1 MFVWKKRLK
10 LHTCDFLNSV
20 NDRHGHWDRS
30 GQHQRKAGWQT
41 GAVDLG

>member
-10 LHTCDFLNSV
+10 LRTCDFLNSV
-20 NDRHGHWDRS
+20 NDRHGHGDRS
-30 GQHQRKAGWQT
+30 GQHQRKAGRQT